1 MERFFE
7 TLKLTNG
14 ACVLRKLSI
23 TIPNEDTKKVIEIFE
38 ETGYEFSV
46 IEGKET
52 NLIITAVHEDD
63 LGPLITDLQKEGIGR
78 VTGTLYVSSAEL
90 VIPYKPRKMKVSGA
104 KRIAIE
110 ELYRDVEQGSKFN
123 RNYIVFIILSAILSS
138 LGLLNNNIV
147 AVIASMV
154 IAPLMG
160 PIIGTSLGTVLS
172 DKKLFKE
179 GLKAE
184 GLGLALSIATGF
196 IIGYLYPEAEV
207 TTEILIRASP
217 TLFDVGLAVVSGS
230 AAAICFTSGI
240 ATALVGIAIAAA
252 LMPPAVNVGL
262 GLALQRYDI
271 ALGSSLLLLTN
282 VFSINIT
289 ALVVFWL
296 KDVRPT
302 LSLRRKK
309 LAKGLVRKR
318 GFLVAV
324 AILVLCLPIGITTYN
339 AIVQNSV
346 QRSTTRIV
354 EEEIARIPG
363 AEVEEIDTVLNLQRR
378 ELFVK
383 VEIVSE
389 NPIGTEVARTIATRV
404 EQETG
409 FATTVEIR
417 TFIVQSVRY
426 EAS

>member
-1 MERFFE
+1 M
-7 TLKLTNG
+7 
-14 ACVLRKLSI
+14 RKLSI
-23 TIPNEDTKKVIEIFE
+23 TVPNEDTKKVVEILE
-38 ETGYEFSV
+38 ETGYEFSI
-46 IEGKET
+46 IEGKAT
-52 NLIITAVHEDD
+52 NLIMSAVHTDD
-63 LGPLITDLQKEGIGR
+63 VGPLITELQKEGIGR

-90 VIPYKPRKMKVSGA
+90 VIPYKPHKMNLTGV

-110 ELYRDVEQGSKFN
+110 ELYRDVEQGTKLD
-123 RNYIVFIILSAILSS
+123 RNYVIFIVLSAILAS
-138 LGLLNNNIV
+138 LGLLANNVV

-184 GLGLALSIATGF
+184 IFGLLLSIAAGY
-196 IIGYLYPEAEV
+196 IIGFLYPEAEV
-207 TTEILIRASP
+207 TSEILLRASP

-230 AAAICFTSGI
+230 AAAICFTSGV

-271 ALGSSLLLLTN
+271 ALGSALLLLTN

-289 ALVVFWL
+289 ALAVFWL
-296 KDVRPT
+296 KDVKPT

-309 LAKGLVRKR
+309 LARGLARRR
-318 GFLVAV
+318 GFLVV
-324 AILVLCLPIGITTYN
+324 VSLLVLCLPIGITTYN
-339 AIVQNSV
+339 AIVQNNV
-346 QRSTTRIV
+346 QRTTTKIV
-354 EEEIARIPG
+354 EEEIADIPG
-363 AEVEEIDTVLNLQRR
+363 TEIEDIATLLNIPRR
-378 ELFVK
+378 ELFVE
-383 VEIVSE
+383 VDVTSE
-389 NPIGTEVARTIATRV
+389 NPIGVEVAETIAQRIQ
-404 EQETG
+404 QETG
-409 FATTVEIR
+409 FTTTVEIR

-426 EAS
+426 APS

>member
-1 MERFFE
+1 M
-7 TLKLTNG
+7 
-14 ACVLRKLSI
+14 RKLSI
-23 TIPNEDTKKVIEIFE
+23 TVPSEDTKKVIEILE
-38 ETGYEFSV
+38 KTGYDFSV

-52 NLIITAVHEDD
+52 NLIMSAVHTDD
-63 LGPLITDLQKEGIGR
+63 VGPLITELQKEGIGR

-90 VIPYKPRKMKVSGA
+90 VIPYKPHKMNVTGV

-110 ELYRDVEQGSKFN
+110 ELYRDVEQGTKLD
-123 RNYIVFIILSAILSS
+123 RNYVIFIVLSAILAS
-138 LGLLNNNIV
+138 LGLLANNVV

-184 GLGLALSIATGF
+184 IFGLLLSIIAGF

-207 TTEILIRASP
+207 TSEILLRASP

-271 ALGSSLLLLTN
+271 ALGSALLLLTN

-289 ALVVFWL
+289 ALAVFWL
-296 KDVRPT
+296 KDVKPT

-309 LAKGLVRKR
+309 LARGLARRR
-318 GFLVAV
+318 GFLVV
-324 AILVLCLPIGITTYN
+324 VSLLVLCLPIGITTYN
-339 AIVQNSV
+339 AIVQNNV
-346 QRSTTRIV
+346 NRTTVRIV
-354 EEEIARIPG
+354 REEIAKIPE
-363 AEVEEIDTVLNLQRR
+363 AQVEDIGTLLNIPRR
-378 ELFVK
+378 ELFV
-383 VEIVSE
+383 EIDVTSE
-389 NPIGTEVARTIATRV
+389 DPIGVEVAGTIAQRIQ
-404 EQETG
+404 QETG
-409 FATTVEIR
+409 FTTTVEIR

-426 EAS
+426 DSS

>member
-1 MERFFE
+1 M
-7 TLKLTNG
+7 
-14 ACVLRKLSI
+14 RKLSI
-23 TIPNEDTKKVIEIFE
+23 TVPSEDTKKVIEILE
-38 ETGYEFSV
+38 ETGYDFSV
-46 IEGKET
+46 IEGKT
-52 NLIITAVHEDD
+52 TSWFQLPVHADD
-63 LGPLITDLQKEGIGR
+63 VGPLITELQKEGIGR

-90 VIPYKPRKMKVSGA
+90 VLPYKPQKMNVTGV

-110 ELYRDVEQGSKFN
+110 ELYRDVEQGTKLD
-123 RNYIVFIILSAILSS
+123 RNYIIFIVLSSILAS
-138 LGLLNNNIV
+138 LGLLANNVV

-172 DKKLFKE
+172 DRKLFKE

-184 GLGLALSIATGF
+184 IFGLVLSIAAGF
-196 IIGYLYPEAEV
+196 IIGLLYPEAEV
-207 TTEILIRASP
+207 TSEILLRASP

-271 ALGSSLLLLTN
+271 ALGSALLLLTN

-289 ALVVFWL
+289 ALAVFWL
-296 KDVRPT
+296 KDVKPT

-309 LAKGLVRKR
+309 LAKGLARKR
-318 GFLVAV
+318 GFLVV
-324 AILVLCLPIGITTYN
+324 VSLLVLCLPIGITTYN
-339 AIVQNSV
+339 AVVQNNV
-346 QRSTTRIV
+346 NRTTIRIV
-354 EEEIARIPG
+354 GEEIANIPE
-363 AEVEEIDTVLNLQRR
+363 AQVEDISTLLNIPRR
-378 ELFVK
+378 ELFV
-383 VEIVSE
+383 EIDVTSE
-389 NPIGTEVARTIATRV
+389 DPIGVKVAEIIAQRIQ
-404 EQETG
+404 QETG
-409 FATTVEIR
+409 FTTTVEIR

-426 EAS
+426 NPA

>member
-1 MERFFE
+1 M
-7 TLKLTNG
+7 
-14 ACVLRKLSI
+14 RKLSI
-23 TIPNEDTKKVIEIFE
+23 TIPAEDTKKVKEILE

-46 IEGKET
+46 IEGKDT
-52 NLIITAVHEDD
+52 NLVVTAIHADD
-63 LGPLITDLQKEGIGR
+63 VGPLITDLQKEGIGR
-78 VTGTLYVSSAEL
+78 VTGTLYVSQAEL
-90 VIPYKPRKMKVSGA
+90 VIPYKPHRMNLTGA

-110 ELYRDVEQGSKFN
+110 ELYRDVEQGSKLD
-123 RNYIVFIILSAILSS
+123 RNYVIFIALSAILAS
-138 LGLLNNNIV
+138 LGLLANNVV

-184 GLGLALSIATGF
+184 IIGLLLSIAAGF
-196 IIGYLYPEAEV
+196 IIGLLYPEAEV
-207 TTEILIRASP
+207 TSEILLRATP

-271 ALGSSLLLLTN
+271 ALGSALLLLTN

-289 ALVVFWL
+289 ALAVFWL
-296 KDVRPT
+296 KDVKPT

-309 LAKGLVRKR
+309 LARGLARRR
-318 GFLVAV
+318 GFLVV
-324 AILVLCLPIGITTYN
+324 VSLLVLCLPIGITTYN
-339 AIVQNSV
+339 AIVHNNV
-346 QRSTTRIV
+346 NRTTIRIV
-354 EEEIARIPG
+354 EEEIANIP
-363 AEVEEIDTVLNLQRR
+363 ETQVEDIGTLLNIPRR
-378 ELFVK
+378 ELFV
-383 VEIVSE
+383 EIDVTSE
-389 NPIGTEVARTIATRV
+389 NPIGIEVAETIAHRIQ
-404 EQETG
+404 QETG
-409 FATTVEIR
+409 FTTTVEIR

-426 EAS
+426 SPA

>member
-1 MERFFE
+1 M
-7 TLKLTNG
+7 
-14 ACVLRKLSI
+14 RKISI
-23 TIPNEDTKKVIEIFE
+23 TVPTEDTKKVIEILE

-46 IEGKET
+46 IEGKDT
-52 NLIITAVHEDD
+52 SAIYLAVHTDD
-63 LGPLITDLQKEGIGR
+63 VGPLITELQKEGIGR
-78 VTGTLYVSSAEL
+78 VTGTVYVSQAEL
-90 VIPYKPRKMKVSGA
+90 VIPYKQHKMNTTGA

-110 ELYRDVEQGSKFN
+110 ELYRDVEESSKLD
-123 RNYIVFIILSAILSS
+123 RNYIIFIALSAILAS
-138 LGLLNNNIV
+138 LGLLANNVV

-172 DKKLFKE
+172 DRKLFKE

-184 GLGLALSIATGF
+184 IFGLLLSIAAGF
-196 IIGYLYPEAEV
+196 VIGYLYPEAEV
-207 TTEILIRASP
+207 TSEILLRASP

-271 ALGSSLLLLTN
+271 ALGSALLLLTN

-289 ALVVFWL
+289 ALAVFWL
-296 KDVRPT
+296 KDVKPT

-309 LAKGLVRKR
+309 LAKGLLKKR
-318 GFLVAV
+318 GLLVII

-339 AIVQNSV
+339 AIIQNSV
-346 QRSTTRIV
+346 QRTTTRIV
-354 EEEIARIPG
+354 EEEITKIPG
-363 AEVEEIDTVLNLQRR
+363 AEVAEIDTLLNLQRR
-378 ELFVK
+378 NLFVEIK
-383 VEIVSE
+383 VDSE
-389 NPIGTEVARTIATRV
+389 RPVGVEVAQTIAERIT
-404 EQETG
+404 QETG
-409 FATTVEIR
+409 FETTVEIR
-417 TFIVQSVRY
+417 TFLVQSVRY
-426 EAS
+426 NPS